1 MQEDDLRSCSLRN
14 YRFKISQGPLVSVVR
29 VLMWSASPED
39 AMPEPG
45 FCVLVQG
52 AMGDRLVQG
61 NMDERCAGHKGTQRP
76 MSRVVGARLEGD
88 GPYREAC
95 SVILRTQLLSK
106 GGKAVEK
113 SFRYVD

>member
-45 FCVLVQG
+45 FCV
-52 AMGDRLVQG
+52 LVQG